1 MPLPTSPHRRL
12 AGTAGVAGVVVVALV
27 GLLAAGCSS
36 STPSA
41 SVDVSTPTTVA
52 GTTPG
57 TSTYEI
63 VPDAAVTAGLAEVR
77 KLAGEIKA
85 AQTTDP
91 TEADALVDQMYDT
104 WYEFEGTVRK
114 QEKNLYL
121 QMEDGLSA
129 IKAGVE
135 QQNMTKIDKGIADL
149 EEGATNYLKAH
160 P

>member
-1 MPLPTSPHRRL
+1 MPLPARPHRR
-12 AGTAGVAGVVVVALV
+12 AIRIFGVAAVALV
-27 GLLAAGCSS
+27 GVLGGACSS

-41 SVDVSTPTTVA
+41 SVDVTSPPSA
-52 GTTPG
+52 DGTTPG
-57 TSTYEI
+57 TGSTYEI
-63 VPDAAVTAGLAEVR
+63 VPDAVVTAGLTEVR
-77 KLAGEIKA
+77 RDAAAIKA

-91 TEADALVDQMYDT
+91 ASTKAMVTAMYDT

-149 EEGATNYLKAH
+149 EAGATGYLKAH